1 MLLWVANL
9 MQAQLVQENE
19 TAVIYYMPKTE
30 LVITL
35 SYERIEQNSVAF
47 MRSRFLGS

>member
-19 TAVIYYMPKTE
+19 TAVVYYMPKTE
-30 LVITL
+30 LMITL
-35 SYERIEQNSVAF
+35 SYECIEQEPSIIF
-47 MRSRFLGS
+47 ESLF